1 MKVTLVNCT
10 PEPEKTI
17 YAAWMIMH
25 KYPVKPFEV
34 FVAQKGEYDPCLT
47 SRKIVISIEDFKEA
61 LRTITKQAHQG
72 ALEMVHFNFL
82 IEGVSRAFQQQLT
95 RTRQASFCIQS
106 LRVIRCDNFSDE
118 GNFLPFG
125 DARTKGDYYYG
136 KAMEDIQSAYRNMI
150 AAGASTAQARGVLPL
165 AIFSPIWMSINL
177 RYLIHLV
184 DKTVCTDVQGEFKAV
199 AQSMIEAIQAAHP
212 LLAECF
218 LREFGCNRTKV
229 CNGEN
234 PCGQHPSETD

>member
-1 MKVTLVNCT
+1 
-10 PEPEKTI
+10 
-17 YAAWMIMH
+17 
-25 KYPVKPFEV
+25 
-34 FVAQKGEYDPCLT
+34 
-47 SRKIVISIEDFKEA
+47 
-61 LRTITKQAHQG
+61 
-72 ALEMVHFNFL
+72 
-82 IEGVSRAFQQQLT
+82 
-95 RTRQASFCIQS
+95 
-106 LRVIRCDNFSDE
+106 
-118 GNFLPFG
+118 
-125 DARTKGDYYYG
+125 
-136 KAMEDIQSAYRNMI
+136 
-150 AAGASTAQARGVLPL
+150 
-165 AIFSPIWMSINL
+165 L